1 MSATIAFNVNVESAA
16 TFKPVVSLTELWM
29 KTVENTTRDFT
40 VNAIKVLSEKYN
52 FPLDEAIQFLGLENT
67 SVNRKPMTK
76 RVKESDKEESDNGE
90 SDKEEE
96 KKTVKKEKK
105 APKEKEV
112 KPKLSEEEK
121 AEKKAKLEAERAEAK
136 KAREEKE
143 ALEKAERAEKR
154 KAELEAKRL
163 EREAKKEAE
172 KAEREAKIVQEKAE
186 REAKKAQEKLK
197 KAEEKAAKKSNSNTP
212 TTSPIEEPKK
222 KMAVSEITIDGKKY
236 YMNKAT
242 KTIYNPTTK
251 EAIGTYDETNKTILE
266 FEEEEEN

>member
-1 MSATIAFNVNVESAA
+1 MSATIAFNIESDA

-40 VNAIKVLSEKYN
+40 VNAIKALSEKYN
-52 FPLDEAIQFLGLENT
+52 FPLDEAVQFLGLENT
-67 SVNRKPMTK
+67 TVNRKPMMK
-76 RVKESDKEESDNGE
+76 RVKKEEESDKEESD
-90 SDKEEE
+90 KEE
-96 KKTVKKEKK
+96 KAIKKEKK

-112 KPKLSEEEK
+112 KAKLSEEEK
-121 AEKKAKLEAERAEAK
+121 AEKIAKLEAERAQAK

-172 KAEREAKIVQEKAE
+172 KAEKEAKIAQEKAE

-197 KAEEKAAKKSNSNTP
+197 KAEEKAAKKSNTNTP
-212 TTSPIEEPKK
+212 TTSPTASEEPKK
-222 KMAVSEITIDGKKY
+222 KMAVSEITIDAKKY
-236 YMNKAT
+236 YINKAT
-242 KTIYNPTTK
+242 KTIYDPATK
-251 EAIGTYDETNKTILE
+251 EAIGTYDETNKAIVE

>member
-1 MSATIAFNVNVESAA
+1 MSATIAFEIEE
-16 TFKPVVSLTELWM
+16 FKPIVSLTELWM

-40 VNAIKVLSEKYN
+40 VNAIKALSEKYN
-52 FPLDEAIQFLGLENT
+52 FPLDEAVQFLGLENT

-76 RVKESDKEESDNGE
+76 RVK
-90 SDKEEE
+90 KEEE
-96 KKTVKKEKK
+96 VIEEKSVEKEKK
-105 APKEKEV
+105 APKEKASKE
-112 KPKLSEEEK
+112 KAPKEKAIKSKLSEEEK

-154 KAELEAKRL
+154 KAELETKRL

-172 KAEREAKIVQEKAE
+172 KAEKEAKIAQEKAE

-212 TTSPIEEPKK
+212 TTSPTATEEPKK
-222 KMAVSEITIDGKKY
+222 KMSVSEITIDAKKY
-236 YMNKAT
+236 YINKAT
-242 KTIYNPTTK
+242 KTIYDPATK
-251 EAIGTYDETNKTILE
+251 EAIGTYDETNKTIVE

>member
-1 MSATIAFNVNVESAA
+1 MSATIAFEIEESTT

-29 KTVENTTRDFT
+29 KTVENTTRDYT

-67 SVNRKPMTK
+67 AVNRKPMTK
-76 RVKESDKEESDNGE
+76 RAKKEEPI
-90 SDKEEE
+90 KEEE
-96 KKTVKKEKK
+96 QPADSIKENEEKTEEKKSSKKE
-105 APKEKEV
+105 
-112 KPKLSEEEK
+112 KLSEEEK

-172 KAEREAKIVQEKAE
+172 KAEKDAKLAKEKAE
-186 REAKKAQEKLK
+186 KEAKKAQEKLK
-197 KAEEKAAKKSNSNTP
+197 KAEEKAAKKSNANTP
-212 TTSPIEEPKK
+212 ATSPTATEEPKK
-222 KMAVSEITIDGKKY
+222 MAVKEITIDGKKY
-236 YMNKAT
+236 YINKAT
-242 KTIYNPTTK
+242 KTIYDPKTK
-251 EAIGTYDETNKTILE
+251 EAIGTYDETNKTIIE
-266 FEEEEEN
+266 FEEEN

>member
-1 MSATIAFNVNVESAA
+1 MSATIAIEIEE
-16 TFKPVVSLTELWM
+16 FKPIVSLTELWM

-40 VNAIKVLSEKYN
+40 INAIKALSEKYN
-52 FPLDEAIQFLGLENT
+52 FPLDEAIKFLGLENT
-67 SVNRKPMTK
+67 TVNRKPMIK
-76 RVKESDKEESDNGE
+76 RVKKEEESVKEESDKEE
-90 SDKEEE
+90 KAI
-96 KKTVKKEKK
+96 KKEKK
-105 APKEKEV
+105 APKEKAPKEKEV
-112 KPKLSEEEK
+112 KAKLSEEEK

-172 KAEREAKIVQEKAE
+172 KAEKEAKIAQEKAE

-212 TTSPIEEPKK
+212 TTSPTATEEPKK
-222 KMAVSEITIDGKKY
+222 KMSVSEITIDAKKY
-236 YMNKAT
+236 YINKAT
-242 KTIYNPTTK
+242 KTIYDPATK
-251 EAIGTYDETNKTILE
+251 EAIGTYDETNKTIVE